1 MSKRVSQFARRG
13 NSFASIFDPQAKEKI
28 EQFRQELDEEIDH
41 AIDHHEF
48 KMVYIGIATLVVSA
62 GVIYAAWKF

>member
-1 MSKRVSQFARRG
+1 MAKQSSRTVV
-13 NSFASIFDPQAKEKI
+13 NSANHSAAQEKI
-28 EQFRQELDEEIDH
+28 EQFRQELDQKLDQ

-48 KMVYIGIATLVVSA
+48 KMVYIGIATLALFV